1 MKHLETEFKSNAD
14 HAGLHTFKQIKYT
27 NKGAIYQRIRS
38 DGTTHSFET
47 FKIKVVKAGT
57 KLPNGLQVTEDY
69 VKYPTKNDFGKWAYG
84 CKDLAHAENRYE
96 QIVKEN
102 LNTEDTE
109 ADLVSDDSES
119 IQTKSNNQIGAAKGK
134 RGRKAKAI
142 KMPIPKK
149 GEKFT
154 MKNLM
159 AWTGESQPLLYIRLK
174 PLVEAGMVNVAG
186 EVREPHTRGKAQILY
201 VSNTDDFA
209 GDLPHGN

>member
-1 MKHLETEFKSNAD
+1 MKHLESEFKSNAD
-14 HAGLHTFKQIKYT
+14 QCGLHTFKQIKYT
-27 NKGAIYQRIRS
+27 NKGALYQRIRS

-69 VKYPTKNDFGKWAYG
+69 VKYPTKNDFGKWAYS
-84 CKDLAHAENRYE
+84 CHSLNHAESRYE

-102 LNTEDTE
+102 LNTEDIE
-109 ADLVSDDSES
+109 VDLGSDDSES
-119 IQTKSNNQIGAAKGK
+119 IKTNDQIGATKGK
-134 RGRKAKAI
+134 RGRKAKTV

-159 AWTGESQPLLYIRLK
+159 AWSGESQPILYIRLK
-174 PLVEAGMVNVAG
+174 SLVEAGMVNIAG
-186 EVREPHTRGKAQILY
+186 EVREAHTRGKAQILY
-201 VSNTDDFA
+201 ISNTDEFVN
-209 GDLPHGN
+209 DLPQGE